1 MEDWNNGWTKKTEME
16 NRKNGILGKASF
28 SFSAI
33 AFRFNRLTHY
43 SIIPLFRGLKV

>member
-16 NRKNGILGKASF
+16 NRNNGILGCGGL

-33 AFRFNRLTHY
+33 AFCFYLLTHC
-43 SIIPLFRGLKV
+43 SIIPLFHHSET